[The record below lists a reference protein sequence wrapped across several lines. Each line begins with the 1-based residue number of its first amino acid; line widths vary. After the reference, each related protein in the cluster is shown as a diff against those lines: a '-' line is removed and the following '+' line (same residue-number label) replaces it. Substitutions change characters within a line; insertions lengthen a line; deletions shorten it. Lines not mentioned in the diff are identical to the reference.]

1 MTKSHFARPRSWL
14 LAALPGRAAFV
25 RDQIDGSHVLV
36 CSNDDARA
44 FDIVVDI
51 RNDKPQNREAAITL
65 AKQVLAGR

>member
-25 RDQIDGSHVLV
+25 RDQIESSHVPV
-36 CSNDDARA
+36 CPNDARA